1 MKVHIEEAVDYI
13 KRQGVESCN
22 AAIVLGTGLS
32 GLVKEIDIICQIPY
46 DTIPHF
52 VTSTVEFH
60 AGKLIYGH
68 IADKKVIAMQG
79 RFHFYE
85 GYTMQ
90 QITFPVRVM
99 AQLGIQYMLL
109 SNAAGAIN
117 PHFKKGQ
124 LMLITDH
131 INLFPDN
138 PLIGK
143 NDNTLGTRF
152 VDMSCPY
159 SKSISNSIKNIAA
172 QNNISLVEGI
182 YAGVTGPNLETRAEY
197 RFLRAM
203 GSDAVGMSTIPEVIV
218 CNHAG
223 IPCAAVSVLTDE
235 CDPDNLHA
243 VNIEDIINVAMN
255 AEPNLTLLFKN
266 IIANI

>member
-1 MKVHIEEAVDYI
+1 MKEQILEAVDYI
-13 KRQGVESCN
+13 KNQGVESCH
-22 AAIVLGTGLS
+22 AGIVLGTGLS
-32 GLVKEIDIICQIPY
+32 GLVKEIDIICEIPY
-46 DTIPHF
+46 NTIPHF

-68 IADKKVIAMQG
+68 LADKKVIAMQG

-90 QITFPVRVM
+90 QITFPIRVM

-117 PHFKKGQ
+117 PNFKKGQ
-124 LMLITDH
+124 LMLLTDH

-138 PLIGK
+138 PIIGK
-143 NDNTLGTRF
+143 NDDALGTRF
-152 VDMSCPY
+152 PDMSCPY
-159 SKSISNSIKNIAA
+159 SKYISSIIKKIAE

-197 RFLRAM
+197 RFLRTI

-223 IPCAAVSVLTDE
+223 IPCAVVSVLTDE

-243 VNIEDIINVAMN
+243 VNIEDIINVAMK